1 MNDLASSGTN
11 LFKNLPA
18 EKQEKVFQAAVSEFA
33 SKGYKNASMNS
44 LVKTAGISKGSLFQY
59 FRTKQDLFDGIVE
72 MAAGR
77 VKQYLKQVRDETAEM
92 GFFQRLDQLLRA
104 GFAFID
110 RHPLLARV
118 YFHLLQSGESPF
130 GSDRI
135 LSLHRQGDEFL
146 ADLISQAVERGELRQ
161 DLDTERTA
169 FLLKALL
176 ETLLR
181 AYYTEFL
188 ASGSGLY
195 RGSADELERWV
206 NATLALLCKGMQR
219 ECAGRSFEERP

>member
-1 MNDLASSGTN
+1 MNDFPPSGTD
-11 LFKNLPA
+11 LFNNLPA

-33 SKGYKNASMNS
+33 SKGYRNASMNS
-44 LVKTAGISKGSLFQY
+44 VVKTAGISKGSLFQY

-77 VKQYLKQVRDETAEM
+77 VKQYLKHVRDETAEM
-92 GFFQRLDQLLRA
+92 GFFQRVDMLLRA

-130 GSDRI
+130 GSERI
-135 LSLHRQGDEFL
+135 LRLQRQGDEFF
-146 ADLISQAVERGELRQ
+146 AELIAEAVQRGELRQ
-161 DLDTERTA
+161 NLDAERTA

-188 ASGSGLY
+188 ASGPGLY
-195 RGSADELERWV
+195 RGSVDELERWV
-206 NATLALLCKGMQR
+206 NATLALLSKGMER
-219 ECAGRSFEERP
+219 E

>member
-1 MNDLASSGTN
+1 MNDLTSSGTD

-18 EKQEKVFQAAVSEFA
+18 EKQEKVFQAAVTEFA
-33 SKGYKNASMNS
+33 SKGYRNASMNS

-59 FRTKQDLFDGIVE
+59 FRTKHDLFDGIVE
-72 MAAGR
+72 MAATR
-77 VKQYLKQVRDETAEM
+77 VKQYLKNVRDETAEM
-92 GFFQRLDQLLRA
+92 GFFQRLDQLLRS
-104 GFAFID
+104 GFTFID
-110 RHPLLARV
+110 HHPLLARV

-135 LSLHRQGDEFL
+135 LRLQRQGDVFL
-146 ADLISQAVERGELRQ
+146 ADLIRQAVERGELRQ
-161 DLDTERTA
+161 DLDAERTA

-188 ASGSGLY
+188 ASGPGLY

-206 NATLALLCKGMQR
+206 QATLALLRQGMQR
-219 ECAGRSFEERP
+219 DGAGEIL

>member
-1 MNDLASSGTN
+1 
-11 LFKNLPA
+11 
-18 EKQEKVFQAAVSEFA
+18 
-33 SKGYKNASMNS
+33 
-44 LVKTAGISKGSLFQY
+44 
-59 FRTKQDLFDGIVE
+59 

-130 GSDRI
+130 GSERI

-161 DLDTERTA
+161 DLDAERTA

-206 NATLALLCKGMQR
+206 NATLALLRMGMQK
-219 ECAGRSFEERP
+219 ECAGRSFEDRP